1 MTIGIQ
7 GQGGVQ
13 PAGMELGGLTGS
25 TEDLI
30 GYFQLRMKD
39 QGMQDPAQREQ
50 FMAAFTSVLQGL
62 SSMGGAGL
70 NPATKQALLAA
81 SSDPKSNPAA
91 VLQRLQQQGVRLDTF
106 AAQNPLVDQKIAS
119 RGQNLGVYTQG
130 PGLDQVASGKAVMH
144 IGHSGEGVKDLQ
156 RMLNAMGANLDVDGK
171 FGPKT
176 EAALKNFCAAKG
188 MSPDGVLDAAKLGE
202 LRKGGTLTADQ
213 WNVHQPN
220 YAANKTRGAV
230 DAAEVNAE
238 RAAANG
244 PARVT
249 GDDGKPLPAGTKG
262 LLEQISRGEG
272 TSDEMARKHGF
283 ASGYDVTLGND
294 AYGDKGHKPVSQMSL
309 YELKQ
314 YQHSMLNDPKNGWNS
329 SAVGKYQ
336 IVKRTLFGN
345 ENKDGSVSGGLL
357 GNMTEA
363 QLKNTYFTPE
373 FQDKLGEQ
381 LLRGCKMDE
390 FTSGKISAAEFQNR
404 IAGTWASFAR
414 ADTGRG
420 LQGTGTTTAQAQRAI
435 GGLLTT

>member
-50 FMAAFTSVLQGL
+50 FMAAFKSVLEGL
-62 SSMGGAGL
+62 GSMGGAGL

-106 AAQNPLVDQKIAS
+106 AGQNPLVDQKIAS

-144 IGHSGEGVKDLQ
+144 IGHSGDGVKDLQ

-176 EAALKNFCAAKG
+176 EAALKSFCAAKG

-202 LRKGGTLTADQ
+202 LRKGGTLTEDQ
-213 WNVHQPN
+213 WNVHKPN

-230 DAAEVNAE
+230 DAAEVHAE

-244 PARVT
+244 PIDLKDVGT
-249 GDDGKPLPAGTKG
+249 GTKG

-272 TSDEMARKHGF
+272 TSDAMAAKHGYK
-283 ASGYDVTLGND
+283 SGYDVALANGAYGGGPNEKPISQMTLGEVK
-294 AYGDKGHKPVSQMSL
+294 ALQRR
-309 YELKQ
+309 
-314 YQHSMLNDPKNGWNS
+314 MLDHPANGWNS

-336 IVKRTLFGN
+336 IVGT
-345 ENKDGSVSGGLL
+345 
-357 GNMTEA
+357 T
-363 QLKNTYFTPE
+363 
-373 FQDKLGEQ
+373 
-381 LLRGCKMDE
+381 LRGLQKEMNLPDSTVFSPE
-390 FTSGKISAAEFQNR
+390 IQDQMGMRLLERRGLNKFQNGTMSATQFQNN
-404 IAGTWASFAR
+404 IAKEWASFAR
-414 ADTGRG
+414 ADTGRSAYG
-420 LQGTGTTTAQAQRAI
+420 QHTGTSTAQAAAVIAGVRNA
-435 GGLLTT
+435 